1 MFYFLQISANDDCPG
16 NRTRYSESHET
27 KTSSHI
33 DNKKKLEDL
42 SSLRIN
48 WLKSKFTISSCSL
61 LSNRFSLI
69 VGAGVHVRSK
79 WREEIKRLV
88 LLIKMSQIQQRTSPN
103 SPRHYYGKMDNPLS
117 TTILPWV
124 AVLRDKFCRKSEDME
139 ELSGPCTAPSKS
151 RIPALSTSYLP
162 QMKLSPSFQRSF
174 LWTGKEVFFF
184 KQKKKNEEKSL
195 LFSALYITSL
205 LLSNSPGNSPRQGFK
220 ETFPRHVTDWMFA
233 RIFNSSPGSLGAVP
247 VARRNH
253 HTGLWHLWK
262 CMGKRPGKVVK
273 WAKNAK
279 ALETK
284 SHRTFT
290 TIHKSLVVDEGVAIV
305 ERTQ

>member
-1 MFYFLQISANDDCPG
+1 MVESVALNSGCSSGIVKTIKSHAYDVLLFYKFPPTMIAPETGHGAVSHTKQKPRAISI
-16 NRTRYSESHET
+16 T
-27 KTSSHI
+27 
-33 DNKKKLEDL
+33 KKKLEDL

-79 WREEIKRLV
+79 CREEIKRLV

-184 KQKKKNEEKSL
+184 
-195 LFSALYITSL
+195 
-205 LLSNSPGNSPRQGFK
+205 
-220 ETFPRHVTDWMFA
+220 
-233 RIFNSSPGSLGAVP
+233 
-247 VARRNH
+247 
-253 HTGLWHLWK
+253 
-262 CMGKRPGKVVK
+262 
-273 WAKNAK
+273 
-279 ALETK
+279 
-284 SHRTFT
+284 
-290 TIHKSLVVDEGVAIV
+290 
-305 ERTQ
+305 

>member
-174 LWTGKEVFFF
+174 LWTGKEFFF
-184 KQKKKNEEKSL
+184 LNKKKKMKKRASYSRPFILPHSSSRTLPGTLQGKASKKHFLVTWQIECSRAFSTRHRGLSVLFRLRGEIIIQDYGTCGNVWENGRERLLSERKTQRLLRRSPTEPLLRFTSPSL
-195 LFSALYITSL
+195 LMKGL
-205 LLSNSPGNSPRQGFK
+205 L
-220 ETFPRHVTDWMFA
+220 
-233 RIFNSSPGSLGAVP
+233 
-247 VARRNH
+247 
-253 HTGLWHLWK
+253 
-262 CMGKRPGKVVK
+262 
-273 WAKNAK
+273 
-279 ALETK
+279 
-284 SHRTFT
+284 
-290 TIHKSLVVDEGVAIV
+290 
-305 ERTQ
+305 

>member
-16 NRTRYSESHET
+16 NSESHET

-79 WREEIKRLV
+79 CREEIKRLV

-184 KQKKKNEEKSL
+184 KQKKNEEKSL

-205 LLSNSPGNSPRQGFK
+205 LLSNSPGNLSK
-220 ETFPRHVTDWMFA
+220 A
-233 RIFNSSPGSLGAVP
+233 RLQRNSSSSRDRLNVRAHFNSSPGSLGAVP
-247 VARRNH
+247 VARRK
-253 HTGLWHLWK
+253 GAGEASSYRI
-262 CMGKRPGKVVK
+262 MAPVEMYGKTAGK
-273 WAKNAK
+273 
-279 ALETK
+279 
-284 SHRTFT
+284 
-290 TIHKSLVVDEGVAIV
+290 GC
-305 ERTQ
+305 